1 MTPEALPRSIHAEVS
16 PPTDSYTRRL
26 SVLFFLSALI
36 TGAYCR
42 SILRGTCFVSK
53 GFSSTHVPQTDAKAP
68 QLEQLGSKSFDLMMF
83 MFLTGVATNHS

>member
-1 MTPEALPRSIHAEVS
+1 M
-16 PPTDSYTRRL
+16 PTILRKNTLLQRASL
-26 SVLFFLSALI
+26 SLFFLSALI